1 MRFREFSQRRKE
13 QQVDEF
19 LPALAAAGG
28 ALARGAATVG
38 GAALRGAGNL
48 AVQGAKAI
56 GNAAVQGV
64 KTAGQAVGNAAVQGV
79 KAAGQAAGQA
89 VGQALAPGQ
98 KAAPG
103 QQGAAGQQPIPL
115 KVGTLVPMANP
126 IGKVKVNK
134 IEPHSVTLDT
144 QQKLGMNLK
153 VDPAE
158 LGNYMQTLQGK
169 ASGQ

>member
-1 MRFREFSQRRKE
+1 
-13 QQVDEF
+13 
-19 LPALAAAGG
+19 
-28 ALARGAATVG
+28 
-38 GAALRGAGNL
+38 
-48 AVQGAKAI
+48 
-56 GNAAVQGV
+56 
-64 KTAGQAVGNAAVQGV
+64 VQGV

-89 VGQALAPGQ
+89 IGQAAGQVVGQAAQALAPGQ

-103 QQGAAGQQPIPL
+103 AQAAPPPVPL

-169 ASGQ
+169 VSGQ

>member
-1 MRFREFSQRRKE
+1 
-13 QQVDEF
+13 
-19 LPALAAAGG
+19 
-28 ALARGAATVG
+28 
-38 GAALRGAGNL
+38 
-48 AVQGAKAI
+48 
-56 GNAAVQGV
+56 
-64 KTAGQAVGNAAVQGV
+64 
-79 KAAGQAAGQA
+79 
-89 VGQALAPGQ
+89 
-98 KAAPG
+98 
-103 QQGAAGQQPIPL
+103 
-115 KVGTLVPMANP
+115 MAHP